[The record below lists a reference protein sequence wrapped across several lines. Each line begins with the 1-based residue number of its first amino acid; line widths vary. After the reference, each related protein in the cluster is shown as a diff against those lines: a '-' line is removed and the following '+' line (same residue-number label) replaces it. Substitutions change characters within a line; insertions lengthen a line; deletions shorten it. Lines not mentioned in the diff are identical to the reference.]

1 MTGCDPQQR
10 RPPRKW
16 LRSRACRTSVA
27 LLAVLLS
34 LYVWIDRQQHRQ
46 LERLHY
52 FNELGASF
60 QARPTRPAWLNDLIV
75 TVFGKAHAEG
85 FSAAAAVILD
95 NTQVT
100 DSDLQY
106 LKGFHNLDYLSLV
119 NTEVTDAGLEHL
131 STLTSLHEVHLADTR
146 VTDEGVER
154 LRSQLPDARIIH

>member
-10 RPPRKW
+10 RPPRTW
-16 LRSRACRTSVA
+16 LRSRGRRITVA
-27 LLAVLLS
+27 LLAVLLL

-46 LERLHY
+46 QERLDY
-52 FNELGASF
+52 FSELGASF
-60 QARPTRPAWLNDLIV
+60 QARPTRPGWLNDLIV
-75 TVFGKAHAEG
+75 TVFGSSHAEG
-85 FSAAAAVILD
+85 FSDVVAVILD

-106 LKGFHNLDYLSLV
+106 LSEFDNLEYLSLV
-119 NTEVTDAGLEHL
+119 NTEVTDAGLQHL
-131 STLTSLHEVHLADTR
+131 SSLTSLHEIHLADTR